1 MGGLCSGER
10 TGKDLTASSSA
21 SEEVLQ
27 ISSGALG
34 LNVSTRTGRL
44 LSLTSNA
51 GLLSTSL
58 NAEVGH
64 LPHTAEAPRQS
75 QCL

>member
-1 MGGLCSGER
+1 MNE
-10 TGKDLTASSSA
+10 SSNA

-27 ISSGALG
+27 LSSGALG
-34 LNVSTRTGRL
+34 LNVSTQTGRL

-51 GLLSTSL
+51 GLLSASL
-58 NAEVGH
+58 NAEVCR
-64 LPHTAEAPRQS
+64 PADTAVAPTLC